1 MSVEQMKPRKAPT
14 EIVAVD
20 YETLIAH
27 DLASLMD
34 LIEGRAFEVK
44 KQGILTPIVLYE
56 GKSSTA
62 ETAIVL
68 PKPLAT
74 SSSAQ
79 TSKHSKAI
87 SPQLR
92 RSSFL

>member
-34 LIEGRAFEVK
+34 LIEGRAFEDLK
-44 KQGILTPIVLYE
+44 FSLPLFYMR